1 VGEFDDKVGKIRT
14 SADFEPLSPISIGSI
29 IVLINGDRYEY
40 WVETVRS
47 GMVVV
52 AVVSG
57 VRDAKAGEERRDINA
72 IKRVRVGKYERWLV
86 TGFGMWLKWGEDVDW
101 GREGVIVVG

>member
-1 VGEFDDKVGKIRT
+1 MGEFDDKVGKIRT

-72 IKRVRVGKYERWLV
+72 IKRVRVV